1 MPVRCNGITT
11 NFGIKNYRNPDII
24 TKSIDIKTLTNESL
38 EKRQIDYIY
47 QLGELTKKL
56 VSSICT
62 NVCMD
67 SQIPLLQ
74 ISLLRIYCFL

>member
-1 MPVRCNGITT
+1 MSVRCNGITT

-24 TKSIDIKTLTNESL
+24 TKSINIKTLTNESP

-62 NVCMD
+62 NVLWTLKFPF
-67 SQIPLLQ
+67 SK
-74 ISLLRIYCFL
+74 FH